1 MAARAGVSPGTVSN
15 VLTGRRRVDPAL
27 AERVRAAVEDLGYM
41 RHAAAS
47 LLRSSRTTVIGAVVP
62 DLPDTFCAT
71 FVGKIEEL
79 ARAHGYRTLVAG
91 SGEDPE
97 EELAQVQALA
107 AWRPA
112 GVLIIPTDDR
122 FRAGQ
127 FLAAAGIPVVAV
139 DRVTDA
145 MPVDSIGIDNA
156 AEAGRAA
163 AHLADL
169 GHKRVLVVASSL
181 ALNNISQRA
190 AGACSA
196 LAGRAAVEVVQGIEG
211 EPYGPAIAEA
221 VSQRLGRRPLPTAL
235 LALTGHA
242 TLGAVLALQQRGL
255 VVPRDVSLIGFDD
268 NEWMKIDA
276 PGHQRRPPAGGGPRP
291 ERLGPAG
298 IAAAWR
304 AHAPRARPAGVQ
316 PGTAGIRRRARP
328 AAPGQVADPVVGRLR
343 RASPAGPRAGRLV
356 RGLPGRFRRSM
367 GAAAPAGPNV
377 LAVGRPSSVVFF
389 KTF

>member
-1 MAARAGVSPGTVSN
+1 MTSRRLPGARPKIGDVAARAGVSPGTVSN

-139 DRVTDA
+139 DRVTDT

-268 NEWMKIDA
+268 NEWMKIM
-276 PGHQRRPPAGGGPRP
+276 HPAISAVRQPVEALARSAWDQLASRLRG
-291 ERLGPAG
+291 ERM
-298 IAAAWR
+298 
-304 AHAPRARPAGVQ
+304 PRARVRLACSLELRESAVAPAR
-316 PGTAGIRRRARP
+316 RRRARLLI
-328 AAPGQVADPVVGRLR
+328 R
-343 RASPAGPRAGRLV
+343 SSAG
-356 RGLPGRFRRSM
+356 
-367 GAAAPAGPNV
+367 
-377 LAVGRPSSVVFF
+377 
-389 KTF
+389 